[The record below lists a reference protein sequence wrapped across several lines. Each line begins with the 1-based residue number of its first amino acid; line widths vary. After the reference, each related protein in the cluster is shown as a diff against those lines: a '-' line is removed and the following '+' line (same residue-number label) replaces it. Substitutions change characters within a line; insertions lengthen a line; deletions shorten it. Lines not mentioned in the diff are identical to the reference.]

1 MTGFILII
9 VKVRQK
15 EKSIMY
21 IEKYWENYIGGTD
34 DSLNFVAFLEDRHK
48 EEITL
53 SEIFNKIG
61 LDNQNW
67 DFHQTVE
74 YL

>member
-1 MTGFILII
+1 
-9 VKVRQK
+9 
-15 EKSIMY
+15 MY